1 MTPISDIKQVF
12 NINYFSQVL
21 ITQQVVRRMIRKGS
35 GKRINISSIS
45 GLDAKPGN
53 VAYGASKAAL
63 IAFTRTLSAELS
75 SYGIKVNCIAPG
87 LIETKMATLM
97 EDKAMKLMIE
107 ESGVG
112 RLAKPMEISNIAL
125 FLSSGQ
131 SDFINGQTLRV
142 DGGPI

>member
-1 MTPISDIKQVF
+1 MTPISDIKQIF

-35 GKRINISSIS
+35 GKIINISSIS

-63 IAFTRTLSAELS
+63 IAFTRTLSAELR

-97 EDKAMKLMIE
+97 EDKALKLMIE

-112 RLAKPMEISNIAL
+112 RLARPLEISNIAL
-125 FLSSGQ
+125 FLASDQ
-131 SDFINGQTLRV
+131 SNFINGQTLRV

>member
-1 MTPISDIKQVF
+1 
-12 NINYFSQVL
+12 
-21 ITQQVVRRMIRKGS
+21 
-35 GKRINISSIS
+35 
-45 GLDAKPGN
+45 
-53 VAYGASKAAL
+53 
-63 IAFTRTLSAELS
+63 
-75 SYGIKVNCIAPG
+75 
-87 LIETKMATLM
+87 MATLM

>member
-1 MTPISDIKQVF
+1 
-12 NINYFSQVL
+12 
-21 ITQQVVRRMIRKGS
+21 MIRKGS
-35 GKRINISSIS
+35 GKIINISSIS

-53 VAYGASKAAL
+53 VAYGASKAAM

-75 SYGIKVNCIAPG
+75 SHGIKVNCIAPG

-97 EDKAMKLMIE
+97 EDKALKLMIE

-142 DGGPI
+142 DGGLI